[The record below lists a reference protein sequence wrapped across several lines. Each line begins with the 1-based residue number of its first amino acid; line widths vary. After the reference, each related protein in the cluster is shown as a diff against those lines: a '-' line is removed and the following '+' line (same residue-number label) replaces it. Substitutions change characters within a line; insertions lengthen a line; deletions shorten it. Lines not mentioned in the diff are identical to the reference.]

1 MSTDHHAGLEDVKAL
16 ESAITHIEGSSLRF
30 RGISIEELA
39 EKASFEEVLYLL
51 WYGRLPGKAELE
63 KLSRDLRENNE
74 LPLEIQEQ
82 INHIPRQAHPMAAL
96 RSLVSSLAL
105 YDHEADDLS
114 QPANYRK
121 AIRIQAKIP
130 FLVTAFERHRKAKA
144 GIKPVADLGYAANF
158 LYTLWGEKPDQTSAA
173 ILNTALIL
181 YAEHELNASTFTAR
195 VTTATLSDMHSG
207 ITAALASLKG
217 SLHGGANQK
226 AMEMILDIGTKESV
240 KEYIDEKLSA
250 REKIM
255 GFGHRVY
262 KSGDPRVPILRKMCQ
277 KLCEERGF
285 VNYYEVAIT
294 AEEYMKEKK
303 NLLPNVDFYSG
314 LVFYALGFPND
325 MFTPVFAVSRTAG
338 WIAHI
343 LEQYANN
350 RLIRPRAVYTGP
362 EKVTFTELENR

>member
-16 ESAITHIEGSSLRF
+16 ESAITRIEGNSLRF
-30 RGISIEELA
+30 RGIPIEELA
-39 EKASFEEVLYLL
+39 EKASFEEVMYLL
-51 WYGRLPGKAELE
+51 WYGRLPGKAELD
-63 KLSRDLRENNE
+63 KLNRDLRENNE

-105 YDHEADDLS
+105 YDHEADDS
-114 QPANYRK
+114 STAANFRK

-130 FLVTAFERHRKAKA
+130 YLVTAFERHRKAKSA
-144 GIKPVADLGYAANF
+144 IKPLPELSYAANF
-158 LYTLWGEKPDQTSAA
+158 LYTLWGEKPDETSAKA
-173 ILNTALIL
+173 LNTVLIL

-195 VTTATLSDMHSG
+195 VTTATLSDIHAGM
-207 ITAALASLKG
+207 TAALASLKG

-226 AMEMILDIGTKESV
+226 AMEMILDIGSKEAV
-240 KEYIDEKLSA
+240 PEHIDEKLA
-250 REKIM
+250 QKEKIM

-262 KSGDPRVPILRKMCQ
+262 KEGDPRVPILREMCH
-277 KLCEERGF
+277 KLCDERGF
-285 VNYYEVAIT
+285 TNYYETAI
-294 AEEYMKEKK
+294 EIERYMKLKK

-325 MFTPVFAVSRTAG
+325 MFTPVFAVSRSAG

-343 LEQYANN
+343 LEQYTNN

-362 EKVTFTELENR
+362 EKVAYIGIEVR